1 MKRVA
6 TFCIACLWFACGTL
20 LGQEPGNAPRQDP
33 IAEHVLPPELIMQH
47 QKAIGLTDAQKNA
60 VIGEIKQAQ
69 GRMVEVQWDL
79 QRALERMVELLG
91 QDKVDEQGVLA
102 QLDKVLA
109 VEREAKRVQLGLA
122 VRLRNVLTPEQQ
134 RMLRE
139 LRAGQSRSGD
149 AATRR

>member
-6 TFCIACLWFACGTL
+6 TFCIACLWFACGPL
-20 LGQEPGNAPRQDP
+20 LGQEPGNAPRWDP

-69 GRMVEVQWDL
+69 GHMVEVQWDL

-122 VRLRNVLTPEQQ
+122 VRLTNVLTPAVQ
-134 RMLRE
+134 RMLR
-139 LRAGQSRSGD
+139 
-149 AATRR
+149 